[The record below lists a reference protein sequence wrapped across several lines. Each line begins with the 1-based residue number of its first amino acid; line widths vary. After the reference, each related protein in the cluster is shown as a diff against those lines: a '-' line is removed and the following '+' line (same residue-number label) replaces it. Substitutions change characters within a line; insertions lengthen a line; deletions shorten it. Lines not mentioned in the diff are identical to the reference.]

1 MKLKELTD
9 LTNREALEIQGGN
22 STEKR
27 NESIG
32 VIVGKGRIIIKQKM
46 NKVKNILLRDEAI
59 LLITVVLT
67 IIGISYWYGSL
78 FETIIN

>member
-1 MKLKELTD
+1 
-9 LTNREALEIQGGN
+9 
-22 STEKR
+22 
-27 NESIG
+27 
-32 VIVGKGRIIIKQKM
+32 M

>member
-32 VIVGKGRIIIKQKM
+32 VIVGKGRIIIK
-46 NKVKNILLRDEAI
+46 
-59 LLITVVLT
+59 
-67 IIGISYWYGSL
+67 
-78 FETIIN
+78 